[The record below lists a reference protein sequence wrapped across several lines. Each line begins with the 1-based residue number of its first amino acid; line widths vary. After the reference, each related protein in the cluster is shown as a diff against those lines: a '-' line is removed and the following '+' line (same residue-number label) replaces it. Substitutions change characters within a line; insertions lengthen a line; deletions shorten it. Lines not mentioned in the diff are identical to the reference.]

1 MKSSRDILLI
11 ITKWQVNTMKIKK
24 LAAALLAAAT
34 ALIPLSSN
42 SIRVLPSSMSYA
54 AEHATG
60 AALPEWIPQNFE
72 AAQNF
77 RNTYGATHI
86 ENGLVCIV
94 FREHYDKV
102 PEGEPQGVLRYE
114 IKTTGDMMKVLYSNI
129 YGSEDSEYCYEV
141 VVYYAPQKQGDFE
154 VALVDTWI
162 KSSELDLGYN
172 HAVARYKFSIGE
184 ENNITETDIYGWLP
198 DCYTEFYDF
207 RGTNGSVY
215 AKDEFVVFCIDDT
228 AGIRNQWYET
238 SEKYKDIFQHY
249 ASIYCSRETAQ
260 PLAGGSE
267 PHMEVYKA
275 IADGESMI
283 KWSFVPSD
291 DYQRLQAS
299 KNLIADCTVSDN
311 ASKVTLSKNFIN
323 NAEFSYSNYSIYGT
337 DLIISGEDAY
347 SSYNRPKSAVISSQ
361 KELSEFLSS
370 YLNEAALKKF
380 VSQYSDKFFENN
392 VLMLNTFLDEYR
404 GRVSSFGLDK
414 VFRTD
419 NILFIDFAPIVS
431 GVQSRTSY
439 FSILQLTMPKSEYN
453 SIEASWSS
461 LFALADN
468 VKRITF
474 VDDDTSQIADMGDT
488 DLSKLFGIEMKNV
501 EGQNPYYW
509 EVITAEWLDLKV
521 DEKYLPTGYKLT
533 KDFNVSVIDYGNN
546 TGDIIFRITKN
557 EKVKAKYTI
566 DKYSTTTRNLLND
579 VYTNL
584 SDFKPAAVKTQ
595 SELKV
600 IISKYFSEEYQEKI
614 FGAYD
619 ENFFKENVLLFD
631 LCFDSTG
638 GQKVSM
644 SDTVLSDDKITVYY
658 NKPAPDFGICNTDYL
673 FILQVIVPRSEYN
686 GQTADFKCI
695 GDANGDG
702 EFGIADLVTLQKW
715 LLSGSDTKLD
725 DWRAVDLCKDD
736 AVDIFDLVS
745 MRKKLIRLHDLEPPK
760 QYPINVQY
768 KRCYCTPS
776 NSYEGKISFLTSA
789 EEAGTLLD
797 NQGEQYD
804 DEWFETHKI
813 MVITITEPSGSIRHE
828 VTELTDQYVKINRLY
843 PQVMTDD
850 MAEWNIYLELDKD
863 ARIKD
868 DFKINLI
875 KVQQL
880 Y

>member
-1 MKSSRDILLI
+1 
-11 ITKWQVNTMKIKK
+11 
-24 LAAALLAAAT
+24 
-34 ALIPLSSN
+34 
-42 SIRVLPSSMSYA
+42 MSYA

-60 AALPEWIPQNFE
+60 AALPEWIPQNYE
-72 AAQNF
+72 SAQNF

-114 IKTTGDMMKVLYSNI
+114 IKTTEDMMKVLYSNI

-172 HAVARYKFSIGE
+172 HAVVRYKFSIGE
-184 ENNITETDIYGWLP
+184 ENEITETDIYSWLP
-198 DCYTEFYDF
+198 DSYSEFYDYVEK
-207 RGTNGSVY
+207 NGSVS
-215 AKDEFVVFCIDDT
+215 AKDELVVFCINDT
-228 AGIRNQWYET
+228 AGIRYQWEET
-238 SEKYKDIFQHY
+238 SDGYSDYFQRY
-249 ASIYCSRETAQ
+249 ISSYCSMETAQ
-260 PLAGGSE
+260 SLAGGQM
-267 PHMEVYKA
+267 PHIEVYKA
-275 IADGESMI
+275 IANGNSMI

-291 DYQRLQAS
+291 DYQMLQAS

-311 ASKVTLSKNFIN
+311 ASKVTLSKNFVN
-323 NAEFSYSNYSIYGT
+323 NAEFSYCNYSIYGT
-337 DLIISGEDAY
+337 DVIISGEAAY
-347 SSYNRPKSAVISSQ
+347 NSYAEPKSEVVSSQ
-361 KELSEFLSS
+361 KELAEFLSS

-392 VLMLNTFLDEYR
+392 VLMLNTYIDEYH
-404 GRVSSFGLDK
+404 GRVSRFGLDSI
-414 VFRTD
+414 FRD
-419 NILFIDFAPIVS
+419 NDRLYIGYIPIIS
-431 GVQSRTSY
+431 GEQSETSY
-439 FSILQLTMPKSEYN
+439 LSILQLTMPKSEYKN
-453 SIEASWSS
+453 NKVEWSS
-461 LFALADN
+461 GYALAEN
-468 VKRITF
+468 VKCITF
-474 VDDDTSQIADMGDT
+474 YDEDTSQLVDMDNT
-488 DLSKLFGIEMKNV
+488 DLSKLLGIEMKNV

-509 EVITAEWLDLKV
+509 EVITAEWLDINI
-521 DEKYLPTGYKLT
+521 DEKYLPDGYKLS
-533 KDFNVSVIDYGNN
+533 NNNPISVYDYGNN
-546 TGDIIFRITKN
+546 TGTIIIRLKN
-557 EKVKAKYTI
+557 KEKVKAKYVY
-566 DKYSTTTRNLLND
+566 DKYSTTTRNLFTD
-579 VYTNL
+579 VYTTLN
-584 SDFKPAAVKTQ
+584 DFKPAAVKTT
-595 SELKV
+595 SELKE
-600 IISKYFSEEYQEKI
+600 IISKYFSEEYQNKI
-614 FGAYD
+614 FGPYD
-619 ENFFKENVLLFD
+619 DNFFKENVLLFD

-644 SDTVLSDDKITVYY
+644 NDTVLSDDMITVYC

-673 FILQVIVPRSEYN
+673 FILQVIVPKSEYN

-715 LLSGSDTKLD
+715 LLSGSDTKLV
-725 DWRAVDLCKDD
+725 DWRAVDLCKDN

-745 MRKKLIRLHDLEPPK
+745 MRKKLIRINDLEPPK

-776 NSYEGKISFLTSA
+776 NNFDGKISFLNSA
-789 EEAGTLLD
+789 EEVGTLL
-797 NQGEQYD
+797 NSQGEQYD
-804 DEWFETHKI
+804 DEWFNTHKI

-828 VTELTDQYVKINRLY
+828 VTELTNQYVKINRLY
-843 PQVMTDD
+843 PLVMTDD

-875 KVQQL
+875 KTQIDA
-880 Y
+880 